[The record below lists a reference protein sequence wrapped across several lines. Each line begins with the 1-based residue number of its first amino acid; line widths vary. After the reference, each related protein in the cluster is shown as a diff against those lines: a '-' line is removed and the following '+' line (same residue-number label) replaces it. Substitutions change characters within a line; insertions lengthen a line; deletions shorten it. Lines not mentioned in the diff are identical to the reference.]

1 MPAVQSTTQPSEVIV
16 SDTEVHVHNYYK
28 DTFKIST
35 YYNSRR
41 PRPLSRVPNNSD
53 KLLIIGPKN

>member
-53 KLLIIGPKN
+53 NF